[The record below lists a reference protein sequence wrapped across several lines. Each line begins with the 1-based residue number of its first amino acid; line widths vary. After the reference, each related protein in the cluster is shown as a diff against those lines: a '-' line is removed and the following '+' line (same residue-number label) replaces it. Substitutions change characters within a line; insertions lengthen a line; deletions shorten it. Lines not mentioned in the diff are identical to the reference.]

1 MKRQM
6 LTLIFAAIPASITL
20 PIIFVGLMLAFDH
33 LSNGNA
39 IGGVILICICI
50 LAILGIIGLW
60 LVSIQVNYKSKL
72 NMVLIGSGTTVASLF
87 FFGGM
92 FVNLEWYFPT
102 TLGKDTLEL
111 IGSVIVLGFG
121 IFYSISIG
129 KWLVNKSMKTDVAE
143 KRRPAAY

>member
-1 MKRQM
+1 
-6 LTLIFAAIPASITL
+6 
-20 PIIFVGLMLAFDH
+20 MLAFDH
-33 LSNGNA
+33 LSNDNA

-72 NMVLIGSGTTVASLF
+72 NMVLIGSGTMVASVC

-102 TLGKDTLEL
+102 SLGKDTLEL

-129 KWLVNKSMKTDVAE
+129 KWLVNKSIKTDVAE
-143 KRRPAAY
+143 KRHPAAY